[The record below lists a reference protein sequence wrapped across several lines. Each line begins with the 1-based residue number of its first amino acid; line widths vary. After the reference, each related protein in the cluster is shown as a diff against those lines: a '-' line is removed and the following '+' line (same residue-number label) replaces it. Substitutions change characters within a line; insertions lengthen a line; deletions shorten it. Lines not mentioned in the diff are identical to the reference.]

1 MLVAFIIFFV
11 VFVTLA
17 VLTFMGKTA
26 NLVTGGKADEQGNPV
41 YDEKG
46 ISKFLGVIMSL
57 LAVSALM
64 GFLGYIIPGAAG
76 LIIAAPII
84 FIAVL
89 LFALVYFN
97 TDDRFVVK
105 AQGRRFRK

>member
-11 VFVTLA
+11 VFVALA

-26 NLVTGGKADEQGNPV
+26 SFVTGGKTDADGAPV
-41 YDEKG
+41 YDEKA

-64 GFLGYIIPGAAG
+64 GFLGYIIPGATG
-76 LIIAAPII
+76 LIIAAPIM

-97 TDDRFVVK
+97 TDDRFVIK
-105 AQGRRFRK
+105 AQGKRFRK

>member
-11 VFVTLA
+11 VFVLLA

-26 NLVTGGKADEQGNPV
+26 SFVTGGKTDAEGDPI

-46 ISKFLGVIMSL
+46 ISKFLGVIMCL

-64 GFLGYIIPGAAG
+64 GFLGYIIPDATW
-76 LIIAAPII
+76 LIIAAPIM

-89 LFALVYFN
+89 LFALIYVN
-97 TDDRFVVK
+97 TDNRFVLK
-105 AQGRRFRK
+105 AKGKRFKK